1 MEVKKSP
8 KADLENKRIIFFEIG
23 LLVVIAIS
31 LLAFSW
37 TSGSDEEVL
46 DIIYHETG
54 VEEEIIPIT
63 QQDEIKPLPPPPVAP
78 IKVPVVA
85 SNEFKVVENDA
96 KIDTELKLKSEDDAK
111 TANLGL
117 FQDAKEEETVAEEQV
132 YFIVEE
138 MPTFQGQGIDGFRT
152 YISKSMNYPE
162 IAIKNRIQG
171 RVFVQFVV
179 ETDGRISN
187 IKVVHSVDPILD
199 QEAIRVISAAPKWT
213 PGRQRS
219 KPVRVS
225 FTFPI
230 IFKLN

>member
-1 MEVKKSP
+1 MELKKSP
-8 KADLENKRIIFFEIG
+8 KADLENKRLIFFEVG

-37 TSGSDEEVL
+37 TSDNNSEVTEM
-46 DIIYHETG
+46 IYHETG
-54 VEEEIIPIT
+54 VEQEITPVT
-63 QQDEIKPLPPPPVAP
+63 QQDEVKPPPPPPAAP
-78 IKVPVVA
+78 ITIPVVT

-96 KIDTELKLKSEDDAK
+96 KISTELKLKSEDDAK
-111 TANLGL
+111 NANIGL
-117 FQDAKEEETVAEEQV
+117 FQDAKEEETLAEEQV

-152 YISKSMNYPE
+152 YISQKMNYPE

-179 ETDGRISN
+179 EIDGRVSN
-187 IKVVHSVDPILD
+187 IKVVHGVDPTLD